1 MTQFMPVTG
10 AAIDAGALTSNP
22 NLEPTM
28 RYLLPTALIAL
39 IFSFVP
45 SLGFADDCVAQLN
58 AQQKEI
64 YSKLSPESQKIM
76 SSEIKTRQGAPAS
89 CDFRSGML
97 DMLANFPPE
106 KRDAAFM
113 QLVNKMLIRQQ

>member
-1 MTQFMPVTG
+1 
-10 AAIDAGALTSNP
+10 
-22 NLEPTM
+22 M
-28 RYLLPTALIAL
+28 RYLLLTALVGL
-39 IFSFVP
+39 ILGFVP
-45 SLGFADDCVAQLN
+45 SPGFAEDCTAQLS

-76 SSEIKTRQGAPAS
+76 TSEIKTRQGAPAS
-89 CDFRSGML
+89 CEFRAGML

-113 QLVNKMLIRQQ
+113 QLVNKMLIRQK